1 MSDEQFISLI
11 ITLAVMSVIG
21 LLVFIAWKLPV
32 KKIVDEYQKPEN
44 WGAK

>member
-21 LLVFIAWKLPV
+21 LLVFIAWKLPLDR
-32 KKIVDEYQKPEN
+32 IVDEYQNEDN